1 MHAAIY
7 ACKMYI
13 QRGRDPINKL
23 VVGAVMPF
31 DSRFQTVAKMQ
42 DNRIV
47 GREAGPYGKL
57 HDSIGAV
64 IVRQPIEGG
73 SRNEKVKA
81 IGCVFGMGGRIKGQI
96 DETHRAMWEGDYLEP
111 VFFSFASF
119 ERTPL
124 QGEDDPIVG

>member
-1 MHAAIY
+1 
-7 ACKMYI
+7 MYI
-13 QRGRDPINKL
+13 QRGRDPINKM

-64 IVRQPIEGG
+64 IVSQLIESGP
-73 SRNEKVKA
+73 RNEKVKEV
-81 IGCVFGMGGRIKGQI
+81 GCVFRMGGWIKGQI
-96 DETHRAMWEGDYLEP
+96 DETHRAVWEGDYLEP
-111 VFFSFASF
+111 LFFWFASSAGI
-119 ERTPL
+119 PL
-124 QGEDDPIVG
+124 QGEDDPMV

>member
-1 MHAAIY
+1 
-7 ACKMYI
+7 MYI

-31 DSRFQTVAKMQ
+31 DSRFQTVAEMQ

-64 IVRQPIEGG
+64 IVSQLIEGG

-96 DETHRAMWEGDYLEP
+96 DETHRAVWKGDYLED
-111 VFFSFASF
+111 VFFSFASS
-119 ERTPL
+119 EGIPL
-124 QGEDDPIVG
+124 QGEDDPMLG